1 MKTQILKSCSILVL
15 VLNLSILGAQKKSQ
29 HKELIIGSSIHI
41 ETNDGNDFIGTLL
54 INDSILVRIKTEKLG
69 ELSFNKIDIKVIES
83 IQEIQVHSGAYWY
96 ENPNAGRYLFAPSA
110 YNLREGEGYYQNIW
124 VFMNQVSYGFTD
136 HFTCGLGIVPLF
148 LFGRESAQYS
158 PMWVTPKFLFGNGKR
173 KFNFSVG
180 AITFFVPFGGDE
192 TRGTAGIL
200 YGLGTYGNRNN
211 NLSIGLGW
219 GFVRSQGDGL
229 WGKRPTINISGMYRL
244 SKSSYLVT
252 ENWFT
257 TFGEGDFVSNTNV
270 ISGAYRYAGK
280 HASIDLGL
288 FSPIANENE
297 GFFAL
302 PCLGVTL
309 PFGKSLTKK

>member
-1 MKTQILKSCSILVL
+1 MKMQILRTCTILLILFFYTILNAQIPSIP
-15 VLNLSILGAQKKSQ
+15 
-29 HKELIIGSSIHI
+29 KELKLGSSIHI
-41 ETNDGNDFIGTLL
+41 ETIDGNDFMGTL
-54 INDSILVRIKTEKLG
+54 IYTDSVLVRIKTEKLG
-69 ELSFNKIDIKVIES
+69 ELSIKKIDIKVIES
-83 IQEIQVHSGAYWY
+83 IQEIQVHGGAYWY

-136 HFTCGLGIVPLF
+136 YFTCGIGIVPLF
-148 LFGRESAQYS
+148 LFGSESAQYS
-158 PMWVTPKFLFGNGKR
+158 PMWVTPKFMFGKGDR
-173 KFNFSVG
+173 KFNFSAG
-180 AITFFVPFGGDE
+180 AIAFFVPFGGDE

-219 GFVRSQGDGL
+219 GFARSQGDGL
-229 WGKRPTINISGMYRL
+229 WGKRPTVNISGMYRL

-257 TFGEGDFVSNTNV
+257 AFGEGDFVSNVNV

-288 FSPIANENE
+288 FSPISYEND

-302 PCLGVTL
+302 PWLGVTL
-309 PFGKSLTKK
+309 PFGKSLRKK

>member
-1 MKTQILKSCSILVL
+1 MKMQILRSCTILL
-15 VLNLSILGAQKKSQ
+15 ILFFFNMLNAQKPSIP
-29 HKELIIGSSIHI
+29 KELKLGSSIHI
-41 ETNDGNDFIGTLL
+41 ETNDGNDFMGTL
-54 INDSILVRIKTEKLG
+54 IFMDSVLVRIKTEKLG
-69 ELSFNKIDIKVIES
+69 ELSIKKIDIKVIES
-83 IQEIQVHSGAYWY
+83 IQEIQVHGGAYWY

-110 YNLREGEGYYQNIW
+110 YNLKEGEGYYQNIW

-158 PMWVTPKFLFGNGKR
+158 PMWVTPKFLFGNGER

-180 AITFFVPFGGDE
+180 AIAFFVPFGGDE

-219 GFVRSQGDGL
+219 GFARSQGDGL

-257 TFGEGDFVSNTNV
+257 AFGEGDFVSNVNV

-288 FSPIANENE
+288 FSPISNENE

-302 PCLGVTL
+302 PWLGVTL
-309 PFGKSLTKK
+309 PFGKSLSKK

>member
-1 MKTQILKSCSILVL
+1 MKMQILRTCTILLILFFYTILNAQIPSIP
-15 VLNLSILGAQKKSQ
+15 
-29 HKELIIGSSIHI
+29 KELKLGSSIHI
-41 ETNDGNDFIGTLL
+41 ETIDGNDFMGTL
-54 INDSILVRIKTEKLG
+54 IYTDSVLVRIKTEKLG
-69 ELSFNKIDIKVIES
+69 ELSIKKIDIKVIES
-83 IQEIQVHSGAYWY
+83 IQEIQVHGGAYWY

-136 HFTCGLGIVPLF
+136 YFTCGIGIVPLF
-148 LFGRESAQYS
+148 LFGSESAQYS
-158 PMWVTPKFLFGNGKR
+158 PMWVTPKFMFGKGDR
-173 KFNFSVG
+173 KFNFSAG
-180 AITFFVPFGGDE
+180 AIAFFVPFGGDE

-229 WGKRPTINISGMYRL
+229 WGKRPTVNISGMYRL

-257 TFGEGDFVSNTNV
+257 AFGEGDFVSNVNV

-288 FSPIANENE
+288 FSPISYEND

-302 PCLGVTL
+302 PWLGVTL
-309 PFGKSLTKK
+309 PFGKSLRKK

>member
-1 MKTQILKSCSILVL
+1 MKILRTCTILLILFFYTILNAQIPSIP
-15 VLNLSILGAQKKSQ
+15 
-29 HKELIIGSSIHI
+29 KELKLGSSIHI
-41 ETNDGNDFIGTLL
+41 ETIDGNDFMGTL
-54 INDSILVRIKTEKLG
+54 IYTDSVLVRIKTEKLG
-69 ELSFNKIDIKVIES
+69 ELSIKKIDIKVIES
-83 IQEIQVHSGAYWY
+83 IQEIQVHGGAYWY

-136 HFTCGLGIVPLF
+136 YFTCGIGIVPLF
-148 LFGRESAQYS
+148 LFGSESAQYS
-158 PMWVTPKFLFGNGKR
+158 PMWVTPKFMFGKGDR
-173 KFNFSVG
+173 KFNFSAG
-180 AITFFVPFGGDE
+180 AIAFFVPFGGDE

-229 WGKRPTINISGMYRL
+229 WGKRPTVNISGMYRL

-257 TFGEGDFVSNTNV
+257 AFGEGDFVSNVNV

-288 FSPIANENE
+288 FSPISYEND

-302 PCLGVTL
+302 PWLGVTL
-309 PFGKSLTKK
+309 PFGKSLRKK